1 MPVFLPNVNG
11 IFSAIYNYI
20 EVNLMI
26 YNRVR
31 DLREDR
37 DWTQQYI
44 ADLLFIN
51 RRTYSAYENGV
62 NAMSPE
68 ILIKL
73 SQLHNTSVDYLLG
86 LTNNPIPYE
95 RSH

>member
-1 MPVFLPNVNG
+1 M
-11 IFSAIYNYI
+11 AYDK
-20 EVNLMI
+20 M
-26 YNRVR
+26 RK
-31 DLREDR
+31 LREDR
-37 DWTQQYI
+37 DWTQQRV

-73 SQLHNTSVDYLLG
+73 SEIYQTSVDYLLG
-86 LTNNPIPYE
+86 LTESKEPYP
-95 RSH
+95 RKVK